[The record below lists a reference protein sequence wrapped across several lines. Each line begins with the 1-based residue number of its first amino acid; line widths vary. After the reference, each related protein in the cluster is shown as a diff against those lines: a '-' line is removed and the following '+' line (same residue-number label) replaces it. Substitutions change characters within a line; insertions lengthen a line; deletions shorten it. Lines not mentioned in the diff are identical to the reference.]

1 MAHRAHASHT
11 LEVRM
16 RLPPPST
23 SFASVLVTVSS
34 AGTAPVKPLAR
45 KMWAGTKY
53 AGEIGRRYDIV
64 RRVGGRMPGGMMR
77 QHTWYVFFLHSSVN
91 YPMFLIRYWFR
102 QECIPPQYRTVGSIA
117 RFAEILLSETPT
129 EAITELYLRVQCI
142 TFPPHYLDKP
152 RDTPLSPFQPSQMSK
167 LSFARD
173 LGGAA
178 YLSPATT
185 TTTTT

>member
-1 MAHRAHASHT
+1 MYSCPSTAFFIAPRFGLPDGQLEPSEIGVVMAHRAHASHT

-53 AGEIGRRYDIV
+53 AGEIGRRYDI
-64 RRVGGRMPGGMMR
+64 
-77 QHTWYVFFLHSSVN
+77 
-91 YPMFLIRYWFR
+91 
-102 QECIPPQYRTVGSIA
+102 ECIPPQYRTVGSIA

-152 RDTPLSPFQPSQMSK
+152 RDMPSSPFQPSQTSK
-167 LSFARD
+167 PSFARD

-178 YLSPATT
+178 YLSPVTT
-185 TTTTT
+185 TTTTTMRSA